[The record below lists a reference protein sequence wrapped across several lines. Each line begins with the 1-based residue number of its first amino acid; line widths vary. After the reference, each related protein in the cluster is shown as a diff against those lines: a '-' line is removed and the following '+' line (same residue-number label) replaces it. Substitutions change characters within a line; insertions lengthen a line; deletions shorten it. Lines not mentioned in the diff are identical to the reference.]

1 MILFRTSHIPL
12 VHDNCILHHHP
23 TSNLIKL
30 LVTDSKVPRDEGA
43 RQQPSAGGDTYN
55 SMKELLELFVVI
67 VGLPIPRGCNVSE
80 AVLHCQAPVVAV
92 RKDQRHFPGI

>member
-1 MILFRTSHIPL
+1 MPL
-12 VHDNCILHHHP
+12 DHDNCIPHHHP

-43 RQQPSAGGDTYN
+43 RQRPSARGDTYN
-55 SMKELLELFVVI
+55 GTNELLELFVAA

-80 AVLHCQAPVVAV
+80 AGLHCQAPVVAA
-92 RKDQRHFPGI
+92 RKD